1 MAEQS
6 IPPTLNGPTSIPTL
20 TAPAPPPANVQ
31 SRFLGRLSF
40 QDGYPTTETMATLY
54 DALDYQ
60 RAVQVM
66 LRSLAAHSM
75 HCFRLGLARDLGVD
89 APNVMAIFR
98 ADAHSL
104 MLTPNSETLYSATFL
119 RLDTDGPTVVEAPP
133 GVLGLVDDMWMRPVE
148 DIGVGGPDAG
158 KGGQYLFVPPGYSG
172 PLPDA
177 GYFTIPTRTYGHWFI
192 LRAFL
197 SPTGDTAPAFEL
209 LKRTRVYPL
218 SQKDAPPPMRFV
230 DAPARRST
238 RSRQVTAA
246 TSTCSPS
253 SSRVNTKTQS
263 TPRPQACS
271 RPSASRRA
279 SRSLPTN
286 G

>member
-1 MAEQS
+1 MARPRS
-6 IPPTLNGPTSIPTL
+6 RRSRLPHRHPPT
-20 TAPAPPPANVQ
+20 VQ

-66 LRSLAAHSM
+66 LRNLAAHSITA
-75 HCFRLGLARDLGVD
+75 FAWVGARSGRRCAQRHGDL
-89 APNVMAIFR
+89 PR
-98 ADAHSL
+98 RCPQPDAHAQFGDAVR
-104 MLTPNSETLYSATFL
+104 ATFL

-158 KGGQYLFVPPGYSG
+158 KGGKYLFVPPGYSG
-172 PLPDA
+172 PLPQT

-218 SQKDAPPPMRFV
+218 SQRDAPPPMRFV
-230 DAPARRST
+230 DATGKTLTPSRPA
-238 RSRQVTAA
+238 TAA

-253 SSRVNTKTQS
+253 SSRANTKTRS
-263 TPRPQACS
+263 TRNRGHAQDHRHREGQAI
-271 RPSASRRA
+271 RSRRTTE
-279 SRSLPTN
+279 SDPR
-286 G
+286 